1 MRNFVEKQPKDV
13 KMGDPTSNHATLR
26 NKFELEKWHRSYA
39 DFRSKVVKSLPEMEK
54 ASPSNCSE
62 KQKALH
68 MEEIVKHMKHL
79 PSYLE
84 RGKPIQDQA
93 LSFGVMDW
101 GRLEKWQY
109 LHLNKQGIVRSNK
122 CSPSSSNSSSLF
134 STDGSSPLSGRGQS
148 CSPVRQKVHR
158 VTLQSHFKASPK
170 EDFTPQVKSCS
181 ENFDKFQDFK
191 NSRSQ
196 CKSLLDVGSCHTAP
210 SSSASKG
217 KLKIRDE
224 SVNELRNVQD
234 PSRRTCNEKNENVF
248 FLARNAPGSTQT
260 NGNSFQSE
268 SIDSKKSQMEL
279 DSARNH
285 SSPSRKKT
293 PERKRST
300 GSSKSSDLK
309 TSYTAVSKPRNTSP
323 LRRFSFSLSTSSKSA
338 APKSATERAVSPVS
352 QNSTK
357 DSNRAHSS
365 PLRRLLDPIFPSKAR
380 QFADTCDEDSR
391 TKAKKKLDFRNS
403 NEIRVDDLSSSSK
416 KQALF
421 QTAFKNGRLLFTFAV
436 ENDKDVLAAT
446 VTSLIS
452 SGKDDNKNWLYTFF
466 SVNEVKKK
474 NVGWLSQGSKSNDHG
489 YVSNVTAQMKVL
501 NPLSSQC
508 DTREFVLF
516 SVNPNVQPEEELEA
530 IVVKF
535 LRKGKNRE
543 DNQESFSTT
552 VILPG
557 GSHGVPS
564 KGEPSPLIDR
574 WRSGGAC
581 DCGGWDM
588 GCRLRT
594 LGNQVQSSGSR
605 SNKVHTTAAQ
615 FELFFQGEVGNKRP
629 IFSLTPLKEGIFS
642 VEYNSLL
649 SPLQAFS
656 ICMSVAEC
664 RKTSQHTELRTR
676 VCEEVPVTYTPTTP
690 CKW

>member
-1 MRNFVEKQPKDV
+1 MA
-13 KMGDPTSNHATLR
+13 DPISNHATLR

-101 GRLEKWQY
+101 GRLEKWQN
-109 LHLNKQGIVRSNK
+109 LHHKQGIVRSNK

-148 CSPVRQKVHR
+148 CSPVRQRVHR

-170 EDFTPQVKSCS
+170 EDFTPKVKLSS
-181 ENFDKFQDFK
+181 GNFDKFQDFK

-196 CKSLLDVGSCHTAP
+196 CKLLLDVGSCHTP
-210 SSSASKG
+210 PPSSASKG

-224 SVNELRNVQD
+224 SVNELRNGQD
-234 PSRRTCNEKNENVF
+234 PSCRTCNDDHPEKHENVL
-248 FLARNAPGSTQT
+248 FLARNVPGSNQT
-260 NGNSFQSE
+260 NGNTFQSE
-268 SIDSKKSQMEL
+268 FIHSKNSQMEL
-279 DSARNH
+279 DSVRNH

-309 TSYTAVSKPRNTSP
+309 TSNTAVSKPRSTSP

-338 APKSATERAVSPVS
+338 APKSATERVGSPVS
-352 QNSTK
+352 QHSTK
-357 DSNRAHSS
+357 DSNRGHSS
-365 PLRRLLDPIFPSKAR
+365 PLRRLLDPIFPPKAR
-380 QFADTCDEDSR
+380 QFAETCDEDSR

-403 NEIRVDDLSSSSK
+403 KEIRADDLSSSK

-436 ENDKDVLAAT
+436 ENNKDVLAAT
-446 VTSLIS
+446 MTSLSS
-452 SGKDDNKNWLYTFF
+452 SGKDDNKSWLYTFF
-466 SVNEVKKK
+466 TVNEVKKK
-474 NVGWLSQGSKSNDHG
+474 NVNWLSQGSKSKDHG
-489 YVSNVTAQMKVL
+489 YVSNVTAQMKVS
-501 NPLSSQC
+501 NPFSSHC
-508 DTREFVLF
+508 DMREFVLF
-516 SVNPNVQPEEELEA
+516 SVNPNVQPQEELEA

-535 LRKGKNRE
+535 PRKVNRE

-557 GSHGVPS
+557 GNHGVPS

-588 GCRLRT
+588 GCRLNT
-594 LGNQVQSSGSR
+594 LSNQVQSSGSR
-605 SNKVHTTAAQ
+605 SNKVHTTAGQ
-615 FELFFQGEVGNKRP
+615 FELFFQGEVGNKRS
-629 IFSLTPLKEGIFS
+629 IFSLSPLKEGIFS
-642 VEYNSLL
+642 VEYNSSL

-656 ICMSVAEC
+656 ICISVAEC
-664 RKTSQHTELRTR
+664 RKTSQHTELRTHVR
-676 VCEEVPVTYTPTTP
+676 EEVPVPYTPTP

>member
-1 MRNFVEKQPKDV
+1 MADATP
-13 KMGDPTSNHATLR
+13 NHATLR

-54 ASPSNCSE
+54 ASPSNCSD

-84 RGKPIQDQA
+84 RGKPVQDQA

-109 LHLNKQGIVRSNK
+109 HHHKQGIVRSNK

-134 STDGSSPLSGRGQS
+134 STDGSSPLSARGQS
-148 CSPVRQKVHR
+148 CSPVRQIVHR
-158 VTLQSHFKASPK
+158 VTLQSHFTASPK
-170 EDFTPQVKSCS
+170 EDFTPQVKLRSG
-181 ENFDKFQDFK
+181 NLDKYQDLK

-196 CKSLLDVGSCHTAP
+196 CKSLLDVGSCHTPP
-210 SSSASKG
+210 SSSALKG
-217 KLKIRDE
+217 KLKIREE

-234 PSRRTCNEKNENVF
+234 PNAKYPEKHKNAL
-248 FLARNAPGSTQT
+248 FLARNARGSTQT
-260 NGNSFQSE
+260 NGTTFQRD
-268 SIDSKKSQMEL
+268 SIDGKNSQMEPN
-279 DSARNH
+279 SARNN
-285 SSPSRKKT
+285 SSPSRKNT
-293 PERKRST
+293 PERKRPT

-309 TSYTAVSKPRNTSP
+309 NSDTAVNKPRNTSP

-338 APKSATERAVSPVS
+338 PPTSATERVVSPVS
-352 QNSTK
+352 QNPTK
-357 DSNRAHSS
+357 ESNRTHSS
-365 PLRRLLDPIFPSKAR
+365 PLRRLLDPIFPLKAR
-380 QFADTCDEDSR
+380 QVAETCDEDSA
-391 TKAKKKLDFRNS
+391 TKAKKKLDFRSS
-403 NEIRVDDLSSSSK
+403 NETR
-416 KQALF
+416 
-421 QTAFKNGRLLFTFAV
+421 
-436 ENDKDVLAAT
+436 DVLAAT
-446 VTSLIS
+446 VTSSSS

-466 SVNEVKKK
+466 TVNEVKKK
-474 NVGWLSQGSKSNDHG
+474 NVGWLSQGSKSKDHS
-489 YVSNVTAQMKVL
+489 YVSNVTAQMKVS
-501 NPLSSQC
+501 NPISSCC

-535 LRKGKNRE
+535 SRTGNRE
-543 DNQESFSTT
+543 DNQERFSTT

-594 LGNQVQSSGSR
+594 LGNQVPSSGSR
-605 SNKVHTTAAQ
+605 SNKVHTTGGQ
-615 FELFFQGEVGNKRP
+615 FQLFFQGEAENKRP
-629 IFSLTPLKEGIFS
+629 TFSLSPLKEGIFS
-642 VEYNSLL
+642 VEYNSSL
-649 SPLQAFS
+649 SHLQAFS
-656 ICMSVAEC
+656 ICISVAEC
-664 RKTSQHTELRTR
+664 QKTSQHTELRTHVR
-676 VCEEVPVTYTPTTP
+676 QEVPVTYTSTP
-690 CKW
+690 CKKW

>member
-1 MRNFVEKQPKDV
+1 
-13 KMGDPTSNHATLR
+13 MGDPTSNHATLR

-54 ASPSNCSE
+54 VSPSNCSE
-62 KQKALH
+62 KQKELH

-84 RGKPIQDQA
+84 RGKPVQDQA

-101 GRLEKWQY
+101 GRLEKWQH
-109 LHLNKQGIVRSNK
+109 LHHKQGIVRSNK

-148 CSPVRQKVHR
+148 CSPIRQKVHR

-170 EDFTPQVKSCS
+170 EDSTPQVKSCS
-181 ENFDKFQDFK
+181 GNLDKFQDFK

-196 CKSLLDVGSCHTAP
+196 CKSLLEVGSCHTPP
-210 SSSASKG
+210 SSLASKG

-234 PSRRTCNEKNENVF
+234 PSFRTCNDDHPEKHK
-248 FLARNAPGSTQT
+248 NAPGSTQT
-260 NGNSFQSE
+260 NGNTFQSG
-268 SIDSKKSQMEL
+268 SINSKSSQMEL
-279 DSARNH
+279 DSARNRN
-285 SSPSRKKT
+285 SPSSKKT
-293 PERKRST
+293 PERKRPT

-309 TSYTAVSKPRNTSP
+309 TSNTAVSKPRNTSP

-338 APKSATERAVSPVS
+338 APKSATERVGSPVS

-365 PLRRLLDPIFPSKAR
+365 PLRRLLDPIFPAKAR
-380 QFADTCDEDSR
+380 QFAETSDEDSR

-403 NEIRVDDLSSSSK
+403 KEIRVDDLSSSK

-436 ENDKDVLAAT
+436 ENNKDVLAAT
-446 VTSLIS
+446 VTSLSS

-466 SVNEVKKK
+466 TVNEVKKK
-474 NVGWLSQGSKSNDHG
+474 NVSWLSQGTKNKDHG
-489 YVSNVTAQMKVL
+489 YVSNVTAQMKVS

-535 LRKGKNRE
+535 SRKGNRE

-574 WRSGGAC
+574 WQSGGAC

-594 LGNQVQSSGSR
+594 LSNQVQSSGSR
-605 SNKVHTTAAQ
+605 SNKVHTTAGQ
-615 FELFFQGEVGNKRP
+615 FELFFQGEVGNKRAT
-629 IFSLTPLKEGIFS
+629 FSLAPLKEGIFS
-642 VEYNSLL
+642 VEYSSLL

-656 ICMSVAEC
+656 ICISVVEC
-664 RKTSQHTELRTR
+664 RKTSQHTELRTHVR
-676 VCEEVPVTYTPTTP
+676 EEVLLTYTPTTP